1 MFFVRPSIAI
11 QRGGTS
17 SVTNVPVSEAG
28 AGPVA
33 PHAQP
38 FGPVAAP
45 PAYFVLFTLLH
56 TRHQYRRHSSRFAR
70 GTS

>member
-11 QRGGTS
+11 HRGGTS
-17 SVTNVPVSEAG
+17 SVTNDPIAEAG

-38 FGPVAAP
+38 FGTVAAP
-45 PAYFVLFTLLH
+45 NDHFAHYTLLQ
-56 TRHQYRRHSSRFAR
+56 TRHQYLRPSSRFAR

>member
-17 SVTNVPVSEAG
+17 SVTNDPIAEAG

-45 PAYFVLFTLLH
+45 HDHLAHFTLLH
-56 TRHQYRRHSSRFAR
+56 TRHQYRRPSSRFAH